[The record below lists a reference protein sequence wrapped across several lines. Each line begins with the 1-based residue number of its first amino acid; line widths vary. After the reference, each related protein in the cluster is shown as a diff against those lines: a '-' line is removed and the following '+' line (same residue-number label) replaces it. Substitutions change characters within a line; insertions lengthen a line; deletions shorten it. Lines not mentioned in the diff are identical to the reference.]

1 MPAIRDS
8 EVKPRGDRRH
18 RGSVAA
24 DVDKEA
30 CDLRARRIR
39 FRGGHRRGEEIR
51 RRRMERAFVAACAS
65 FDMFVDFEERGR
77 VFKKIVDELQGTD
90 A

>member
-1 MPAIRDS
+1 
-8 EVKPRGDRRH
+8 
-18 RGSVAA
+18 
-24 DVDKEA
+24 
-30 CDLRARRIR
+30 
-39 FRGGHRRGEEIR
+39 
-51 RRRMERAFVAACAS
+51 MERAFVAACAS